1 MAQTQQS
8 QTPVIFIST
17 WINNP
22 EFIPIQRNLINKFCK
37 ENVKFLAVL
46 DGKTTPCFTNFGDT
60 TMRQRQIDICKANSI
75 DYVEVPPDFH
85 SEPGRKQLFD
95 CGENKDI
102 TYDTSY
108 RNTNL
113 DPSSRTAV
121 SNQFGWRI
129 FHTNLK
135 KWFNHLVM
143 IQSDVFP
150 FTPFSV
156 REMLDG
162 NSLLYKDQH
171 REPIHYAWDGFLM
184 FDFSQEPTIPWNE
197 WNFDSGIQDKTA
209 FTDTGGGT
217 WTILPKIMKKKNI
230 KSRDSLQWTKDDS
243 WFETLPMPIQK
254 FLLNDNRNEGNR
266 LFSEIK
272 HFKFIHLRGGGNWEY
287 MKDLGK
293 GLQIQTERFEAF
305 TEAASQLLGTI

>member
-1 MAQTQQS
+1 MAQPQQEP
-8 QTPVIFIST
+8 TVLFIST

-22 EFIPIQRNLINKFCK
+22 ELIPIQRNLINKFCK

-60 TMRQRQIDICKANSI
+60 TMRQRQINICKENSI

-85 SEPGRKQLFD
+85 SEPGRKQLFEF
-95 CGENKDI
+95 GE
-102 TYDTSY
+102 YDTSY
-108 RNTNL
+108 RNTNV

-129 FHTNLK
+129 FYTNLK
-135 KWFNHLVM
+135 KWFTHLVM

-150 FTPFSV
+150 FAPFSV

-162 NSLLYKDQH
+162 NSLLYKDQY

-184 FDFSQEPTIPWNE
+184 FDFSQEPEISWDE
-197 WNFDSGIQDKTA
+197 WNFDSGIQHKTV

-217 WTILPKIMKKKNI
+217 WTILPKIQKKKNI
-230 KSRDSLQWTKDDS
+230 QSRDSLQWTKNDS
-243 WFETLPMPIQK
+243 WFETLPTPIQN
-254 FLLNDNRNEGNR
+254 FILNDSRNEGNK

-272 HFKFIHLRGGGNWEY
+272 HFKFIHLRGAGNWEY
-287 MKDLGK
+287 IKDLEK
-293 GLQIQTERFEAF
+293 GFQIQSKRFVTF
-305 TEAASQLLGTI
+305 TEAASQLLRTI

>member
-1 MAQTQQS
+1 MAQQQ
-8 QTPVIFIST
+8 QEPTVLFIST

-22 EFIPIQRNLINKFCK
+22 ELIPIQRNLINKFCK

-60 TMRQRQIDICKANSI
+60 TMRQRQINICKENSI

-85 SEPGRKQLFD
+85 SEPGRKQLFEF
-95 CGENKDI
+95 GE
-102 TYDTSY
+102 YDTSY

-135 KWFNHLVM
+135 KWFTHLVM

-150 FTPFSV
+150 FAPFSV

-162 NSLLYKDQH
+162 NSLLYKDQY

-184 FDFSQEPTIPWNE
+184 FDFSQEPEISWDE
-197 WNFDSGIQDKTA
+197 WNFDSGIQHKTV

-217 WTILPKIMKKKNI
+217 WTILPKIQKKKNI
-230 KSRDSLQWTKDDS
+230 QSRDSLQWTKNDS
-243 WFETLPMPIQK
+243 WFETLPTPIQN
-254 FLLNDNRNEGNR
+254 FILNDSRNEGNK

-272 HFKFIHLRGGGNWEY
+272 HFKFIHLRGAGNWEY
-287 MKDLGK
+287 IKDLEK
-293 GLQIQTERFEAF
+293 GFQIQSKRFVTF
-305 TEAASQLLGTI
+305 TEAASQLLRTI